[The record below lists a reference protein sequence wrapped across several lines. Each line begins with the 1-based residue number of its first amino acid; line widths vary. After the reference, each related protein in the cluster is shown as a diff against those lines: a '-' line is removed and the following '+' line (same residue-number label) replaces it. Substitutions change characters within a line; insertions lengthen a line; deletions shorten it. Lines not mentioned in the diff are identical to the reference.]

1 MGKWEILDQF
11 TLIRDYCKAGYRK
24 VVLSAVGLS
33 LLDGIRPFITTVL
46 LGFLLD
52 AVYEGAPFSRLLQ
65 LALTADRKSV
75 V

>member
-52 AVYEGAPFSRLLQ
+52 AVYEIGRAH
-65 LALTADRKSV
+65 V
-75 V
+75 